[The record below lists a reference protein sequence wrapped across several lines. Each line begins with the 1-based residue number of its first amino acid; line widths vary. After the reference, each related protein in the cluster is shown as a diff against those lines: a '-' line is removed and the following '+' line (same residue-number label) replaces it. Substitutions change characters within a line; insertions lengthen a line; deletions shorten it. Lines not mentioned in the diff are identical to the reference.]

1 MSKSFSRAGS
11 IWNSEVERDFEDPDA
26 AVARV
31 LPRGVARRVVQL
43 VELVDD
49 RLAHNGIGLDLL
61 VTGLEERLEAV
72 GREARH
78 LWRWPASF
86 DPAPHD
92 LAEAGARPAVGSGTQ
107 RIARRRRHPE
117 EARTPSGRGDIVA

>member
-1 MSKSFSRAGS
+1 LRFDVSKSFSRAGS

-78 LWRWPASF
+78 LLGGETSWPDMGSSLF
-86 DPAPHD
+86 LPGAP
-92 LAEAGARPAVGSGTQ
+92 
-107 RIARRRRHPE
+107 RRQDRLIP
-117 EARTPSGRGDIVA
+117 